1 MGTLSDSLLS
11 KDIHLALRAGNS
23 ADALEEVLSGLRNDG
38 RVKDWLTLRSSLV
51 SGSPIDCGPGENG
64 MIILHHRRTPGITSM
79 VLAAGRS
86 PAGIEMEGCTAL
98 LRMVFVAAVPES
110 LNTEYLRIIGAVSR
124 ICGNPDSFRRLMGAA
139 SSAEFLRI
147 LEEGCRR

>member
-1 MGTLSDSLLS
+1 MGTLSDSLHS

-23 ADALEEVLSGLRNDG
+23 ADALEEVLSGLRTDG
-38 RVKDWLTLRSSLV
+38 RVKDWETLRSSLV
-51 SGSPIDCGPGENG
+51 NGSPIDCGPSENG

-79 VLAAGRS
+79 VLAVGRF
-86 PAGIEMEGCTAL
+86 PAGITVEGCTAL

-110 LNTEYLRIIGAVSR
+110 LNNEYLRIIGAVSR
-124 ICGNPDSFRRLMGAA
+124 ICGNPPSFERLMGAA
-139 SSAEFLRI
+139 SAAEFLNI

>member
-1 MGTLSDSLLS
+1 MGTLANSLLA
-11 KDIHLALRAGNS
+11 KDIHLALRSGNS

-38 RVKDWLTLRSSLV
+38 RVKDWDILRSSLV
-51 SGSPIDCGPGENG
+51 NGSPIDCGPGENG

-79 VLAAGRS
+79 VLAAGRFPS
-86 PAGIEMEGCTAL
+86 GITVDGCSAL

-110 LNTEYLRIIGAVSR
+110 LNNEYLRIIGAVSR
-124 ICGNPDSFRRLMGAA
+124 ICGNPESFERLMGAA
-139 SSAEFLRI
+139 DSAEFLHI